1 MIQIASSQLG
11 CSAGN
16 VTCYCTQP
24 DFGYGV
30 RDCAN
35 EACQSGEAQTVISFG
50 TSYCASALASYS
62 QTASGASVTGSALSV
77 LSSAGGSATG
87 SAASASTT
95 DSASGS
101 ASGSVTST
109 ATVT

>member
-11 CSAGN
+11 CAAGN
-16 VTCYCTQP
+16 VTCYCTEP

-35 EACQSGEAQTVISFG
+35 QACTNASDATTVISFG

-62 QTASGASVTGSALSV
+62 STASPSASSITASGLSV
-77 LSSAGGSATG
+77 LSAAT
-87 SAASASTT
+87 ASTT
-95 DSASGS
+95 GSGS
-101 ASGSVTST
+101 SGSST